1 MRTGTDDGEVACK
14 SSAAGRPVT
23 PRPSSKINP
32 MVSISPADSAINL
45 AAPDDDDA
53 RCGHCGRLLLD
64 CDAATGACGNRRA
77 CAAFVRHRGKRVGLV
92 RAAA

>member
-32 MVSISPADSAINL
+32 TASISPADSAINL
-45 AAPDDDDA
+45 AAPHDDA
-53 RCGHCGRLLLD
+53 RCAHCGRLLLD
-64 CDAATGACGNRRA
+64 CDTATGACGNRRA

>member
-77 CAAFVRHRGKRVGLV
+77 CAAFGRHRGKRVGLV